1 MNARDSKTRQSN
13 ATKAPKHH
21 ESLAFAEGVVRLVLA
36 VVVILM
42 IIWLVVKDPILSS
55 NAQLGVKALMAFA
68 FAVLMSSMA
77 GLVEIKGK
85 HLGWVVR
92 AAGGGAI
99 FVIVWFTLPKII
111 GTLERRPVAHLGFGE
126 LSAFDA
132 RSMKQPTDA
141 NNAHGDSGLALTIP
155 VDLTATSTFDSSL
168 PAVLRDAEV
177 TLALNGFRT
186 RLPWQYFVRQIPY
199 TDGGNWLSADPV
211 RNAQA
216 IEVSVGSPVKQ
227 EVMFASSPG
236 EIDWKTFLSN
246 LADGGVARLKVTWS
260 LSDAAGSRSLE
271 QVCEVSGRTER
282 PIIQAKLKNGRMPS
296 RIVFQCGK

>member
-1 MNARDSKTRQSN
+1 MNTRNNRARQGDTVRAS
-13 ATKAPKHH
+13 KHH
-21 ESLAFAEGVVRLVLA
+21 ETLAFAEGVVRLVLA
-36 VVVILM
+36 VVIVLV
-42 IIWLVVKDPILSS
+42 IIWLVVKDPALSS
-55 NAQLGVKALMAFA
+55 TAQIGVKSLMAFA

-77 GLVEIKGK
+77 GLIEIKGK

-126 LSAFDA
+126 FSAFDA
-132 RSMKQPTDA
+132 RSMQQPA
-141 NNAHGDSGLALTIP
+141 SVSNAHGDSGVAVTIP

-168 PAVLRDAEV
+168 PAVLRGAEL
-177 TLALNGFRT
+177 TLALNNFRAS
-186 RLPWQYFVRQIPY
+186 LPWQYFVRQVPFA
-199 TDGGNWLSADPV
+199 DGGNWLSADPV

-216 IEVSVGSPVKQ
+216 IEVSVGSSVKQ

-236 EIDWKTFLSN
+236 ELNWKTFLGK
-246 LADGGVARLKVTWS
+246 LADGGVARLKVAWS
-260 LSDAAGSRSLE
+260 FSDATGSRSLE
-271 QVCEVSGRTER
+271 QVCEVSGQVER
-282 PIIQAKLKNGRMPS
+282 PKIQAMLKNGTMPS